1 MYFVIGVDNDK
12 YYATA
17 TNAELGEY
25 EASEGVDNEES
36 REQVYSSN
44 RNAIAEKIRSSGKV
58 LNRVIR
64 GFFNSPTHLHQQ
76 FLFFSPGS
84 DDLKER
90 IARNWETQ
98 IGFIQKY
105 IEKKS
110 KKGKDDLKK
119 LEEKIQLEFG
129 GSVLLQQIMVARM
142 LADLIDGDG
151 KSLFLMENEEIV
163 TNSPFIKVI
172 ELEDR

>member
-1 MYFVIGVDNDK
+1 M
-12 YYATA
+12 
-17 TNAELGEY
+17 
-25 EASEGVDNEES
+25 
-36 REQVYSSN
+36 
-44 RNAIAEKIRSSGKV
+44 
-58 LNRVIR
+58 
-64 GFFNSPTHLHQQ
+64 
-76 FLFFSPGS
+76 
-84 DDLKER
+84 
-90 IARNWETQ
+90 
-98 IGFIQKY
+98 QKY